1 MVSPPRVTV
10 HLSRDVLE
18 NNITA
23 AYSKFN
29 LISTKTISYTVLY
42 KNILIPLAAMSISS
56 SSFALTTKLK
66 VQYFEEHKRVL
77 DKVPKLL
84 KKEL

>member
-18 NNITA
+18 IISLRPLA
-23 AYSKFN
+23 N
-29 LISTKTISYTVLY
+29 LIRYLQKQSVIQSYIKTY
-42 KNILIPLAAMSISS
+42 LIPLAAMSISS
-56 SSFALTTKLK
+56 SSFALPTKLK